1 MPRFVDHDQR
11 RAELAAA
18 VWKIVGEEGV
28 AALSVRRV
36 GDVAG
41 WSGGAV
47 QYYFPTK
54 TSLLQHAFDLV
65 AAKTAARFEE
75 VAASS
80 PPETVLRDTI
90 MALLPTTPQIS
101 TESEVWFAF
110 LGLALGDPALRE
122 SAQKG
127 HGDIVAELRR
137 RVAAAQ
143 EAGVI
148 DSRHDV
154 DDVTVDLL
162 ALCDG
167 ICVQELYRPWDLSV
181 ARMERIVDER
191 LASLAPAAT
200 GRRVKKARAS

>member
-1 MPRFVDHDQR
+1 MPRIVDHDQR

-18 VWKIVGEEGV
+18 VWKIVAEEGV
-28 AALSVRRV
+28 AALTVRRV

-54 TSLLQHAFDLV
+54 TALLKHAFDLV
-65 AAKTAARFEE
+65 AAKTAARFAE
-75 VAASS
+75 VAESS
-80 PPETVLRDTI
+80 TPETMLRDTI

-101 TESEVWFAF
+101 AESEIWFAF
-110 LGLALGDPALRE
+110 LGLALGDPALRA
-122 SAQKG
+122 SAEKG
-127 HGDIVAELRR
+127 HGDIVLALRK

-148 DSRHDV
+148 DTRHDV
-154 DDVTVDLL
+154 DDVTVGLL

-181 ARMERIVDER
+181 ARIERIVDER
-191 LASLAPAAT
+191 FAELAPAH
-200 GRRVKKARAS
+200 RRSEPVHAN